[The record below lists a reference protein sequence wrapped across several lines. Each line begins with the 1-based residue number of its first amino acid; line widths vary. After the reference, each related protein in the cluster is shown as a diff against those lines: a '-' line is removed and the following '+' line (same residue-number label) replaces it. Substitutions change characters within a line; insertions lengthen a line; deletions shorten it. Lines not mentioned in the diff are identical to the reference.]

1 MWNYGIWDALELM
14 VSANRVV
21 RVATATVHDE
31 IDFVAANS
39 KIVPPLGSMAE
50 TRPQA
55 PGRISGIVN
64 ELRRRFAEFNLLAHF
79 L

>member
-1 MWNYGIWDALELM
+1 MEYWDVRELM

-39 KIVPPLGSMAE
+39 KIVAPLGSM
-50 TRPQA
+50 
-55 PGRISGIVN
+55 
-64 ELRRRFAEFNLLAHF
+64 LRRSPKLRPDFRDC
-79 L
+79 